1 MRLLLRSDV
10 DGLGKKGDL
19 VEVAD
24 GYGRNYL
31 LPKGFALPASAGIQ
45 AQADAMSR
53 ARSIRDTRD
62 RSSAE
67 EVATA
72 LVGKPV
78 TIAHRAGEAG
88 RLYGSVTAADI
99 VEAVQ
104 AQTHIELDRRKL
116 NLEEPIR
123 SLGTHTVMAKLHA
136 DVEFPITVEVVP
148 EG

>member
-1 MRLLLRSDV
+1 MKLLLRNDV

-31 LPKGFALPASAGIQ
+31 LPKGLALPANDGIQ
-45 AQADAMSR
+45 AQAEAMSR
-53 ARSIRDTRD
+53 ARAQRDNRD
-62 RSSAE
+62 RSAAE
-67 EVATA
+67 EIATA

-78 TIAHRAGEAG
+78 TIAHRAGEGG

-99 VEAVQ
+99 AEAIQ
-104 AQTHIELDRRKL
+104 AQTGLEVDRRKL
-116 NLEEPIR
+116 LVDEPIR
-123 SLGTHTVMAKLHA
+123 SIGTHTVTAKLHA
-136 DVEFPITVEVVP
+136 EVEFPVTVDVVD